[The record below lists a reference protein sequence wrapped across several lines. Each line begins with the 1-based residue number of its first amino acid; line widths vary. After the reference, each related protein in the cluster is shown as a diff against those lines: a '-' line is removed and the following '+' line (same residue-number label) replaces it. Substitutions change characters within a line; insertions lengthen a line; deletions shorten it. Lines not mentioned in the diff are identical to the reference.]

1 MQATMAPALTVDVLF
16 KEGHFRELGSFSLV
30 LSAQCRFITGL
41 EIWGPW
47 SMHCPQ
53 PEPLTTNH
61 SETRELRT
69 EYESRLQMVCHQ
81 RDNTADTTPSQSP
94 CVCPHL
100 WNLRLKASS
109 CGAFHIL
116 CLKVR
121 AGCRAA
127 VNEWMNAWMCEW
139 IHKRVYEEIMN
150 VNVVRMKPI
159 SYQQVRTSTEI
170 DGHGEMGTDQSFW
183 WRRLG

>member
-1 MQATMAPALTVDVLF
+1 MQATMPPTLTVDAPF
-16 KEGHFRELGSFSLV
+16 KKGLSGEMSRFSLV
-30 LSAQCRFITGL
+30 FRTQGRLSSSL

-47 SMHCPQ
+47 SMYCPQ
-53 PEPLTTNH
+53 TQKVKVKQEKY
-61 SETRELRT
+61 RT

-139 IHKRVYEEIMN
+139 IHKRVYEELMN